1 MTGSKEPGR
10 PARRLLTVSPDHE
23 PLWVRLY
30 VHQIGD
36 KWAAMIVA
44 DDAPPPEPGSLT
56 GQAFFG
62 ETPRRSGTGGEG
74 VSRVR
79 GAGEL
84 KDRAFLPSR
93 SRQAPIRSDSGRAPF
108 PEPTSEVSQW

>member
-1 MTGSKEPGR
+1 MSTALRSWQRDVGAR
-10 PARRLLTVSPDHE
+10 IIADVRLLMQRARRLLTVSPEHE

-62 ETPRRSGTGGEG
+62 DTPEEAELAAKVYLGG
-74 VSRVR
+74 
-79 GAGEL
+79 A
-84 KDRAFLPSR
+84 
-93 SRQAPIRSDSGRAPF
+93 
-108 PEPTSEVSQW
+108 EPAN